1 MSLFDHLF
9 RPKDAGKSDRA
20 KQNGI
25 RFIELSNYTPV
36 FRDWHGEIY
45 EDALVRAAIDARARH
60 ISKLKVELRGTAQ
73 PGLQTKMRQG
83 PNQWQTYSQFLY
95 RLSTILDIHN
105 TAFIVPVFDASMI
118 ITGYY
123 PVLPERCE
131 VVEYAGEQW
140 LRYRFSHGQTAAVE
154 LRKCGI
160 LNKFQYK
167 DDFFG
172 SNNDAL
178 DETIKLINAQNQ
190 NIEEGVKNAAS
201 YRFMAQVNN
210 FTKADDLKNER
221 LRFSKENL
229 TKDAEAGGLLLFP
242 NTYQNIQQ
250 IKAGTFDIDPEQAK
264 LINSNV
270 YNYFGVNEKIMRNEA
285 ESTQLDAFFNGC
297 IEPFSIQFS
306 EVMTKAIFSE
316 RERASGSFLIA
327 NANRLQYMNTTQKVN
342 VATAMLDRGVMSINE
357 ARELLNYSP
366 VEGGDVRTI
375 RGEYKATDEIEPSNE
390 PIKENGNAN
399 QNE

>member
-20 KQNGI
+20 VNNGV
-25 RFIELSNYTPV
+25 RFIELSNYNPV
-36 FRDWHGEIY
+36 FTDWHGEIY

-73 PGLQTKMRQG
+73 PGLQSKMRLA

-140 LRYRFSHGQTAAVE
+140 LRYKFSHGQTAAVE

-160 LNKFQYK
+160 LTRFQYK

-172 SNNDAL
+172 SQNNAL
-178 DETIKLINAQNQ
+178 DETLKLINAQNQ

-210 FTKADDLKNER
+210 FTKTDDLKNER

-229 TKDAEAGGLLLFP
+229 TKDSEAGGLLLFP

-250 IKAGTFDIDPEQAK
+250 LKANTFEVDPDQAK
-264 LINSNV
+264 LINENV
-270 YNYFGVNEKIMRNEA
+270 YNYFGVNDKILRNEA

-316 RERASGSFLIA
+316 RERASGSYLIA
-327 NANRLQYMNTTQKVN
+327 NANRLQYMSTTQKVN

-357 ARELLNYSP
+357 ARELLNYEP

-375 RGEYKATDEIEPSNE
+375 RGEYKATDEIEPTDGAN
-390 PIKENGNAN
+390 KEA
-399 QNE
+399 E